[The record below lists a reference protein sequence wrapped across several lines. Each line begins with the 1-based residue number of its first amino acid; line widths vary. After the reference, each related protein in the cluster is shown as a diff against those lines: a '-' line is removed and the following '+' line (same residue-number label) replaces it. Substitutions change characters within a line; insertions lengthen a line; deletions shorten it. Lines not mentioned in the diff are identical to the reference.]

1 MRPAPAL
8 PFGLMLDAGA
18 ALQID
23 DAVRPG
29 TLRFSTCLPVGCLV
43 PLDLDAEMIAAL
55 REGTVLKVTV
65 QSVDANEATLS
76 VSLKGLGQQSTDSMC

>member
-1 MRPAPAL
+1 
-8 PFGLMLDAGA
+8 
-18 ALQID
+18 
-23 DAVRPG
+23 
-29 TLRFSTCLPVGCLV
+29 V